1 MVKEQSI
8 ITSLV
13 ELTRLR
19 DQDAIRNKL
28 MSALLEI
35 SEASWLVL
43 CRMEREHENPV
54 VEVTNRIPNPSSE
67 KAIQHFPTEL
77 FERTELFEGCR
88 DGGTPVWVQDLD
100 NYQSI
105 IFQLPNSSRHHE
117 FVVVFDERVDG
128 RTERIISSVLDLYD
142 NFLGLVIENTQDPL
156 TRLYNR
162 GAFDIDLPAT
172 LLRINEFD
180 ERRAHPRPQQKRHF
194 LAMMD
199 LDHFKRINDTFGHL
213 YGDEVILIFSSIL
226 REQMGDFDRIYRYGG
241 EEFAVILHDIT
252 RDEVETLMERL
263 RRAVESY
270 EFPQVGQVTVSIGVA
285 ELKNNHLPSSLL
297 DFADQALY
305 HSKDSG
311 RNRVSFFED
320 MAPTQVEPE
329 AAPGADEDDIFF

>member
-28 MSALLEI
+28 LSALLEI

-43 CRMEREHENPV
+43 CRMERERESPV
-54 VEVTNRIPNPSSE
+54 VEVTNHIPNPSPD
-67 KAIQHFPTEL
+67 KVTRHFPAEL
-77 FERTELFEGCR
+77 FERTELFERCQK
-88 DGGTPVWVQDLD
+88 GGNPVWVQDLD

-105 IFQLPNSSRHHE
+105 IFQLPNSSRYHE
-117 FVVVFDERVDG
+117 FVVVFNERVDE

-172 LLRINEFD
+172 LLRINEFE
-180 ERRAHPRPQQKRHF
+180 ERRADPRPEQKRLF

-252 RDEVETLMERL
+252 RDEAETLMERL
-263 RRAVESY
+263 RRAVETY

-311 RNRVSFFED
+311 RNRVTFFED
-320 MAPTQVEPE
+320 MKQPEIEIRSTPEP
-329 AAPGADEDDIFF
+329 DEDDIFF

>member
-1 MVKEQSI
+1 MIKEQSI

-13 ELTRLR
+13 ELTRMR
-19 DQDAIRNKL
+19 DQDAIRSKL
-28 MSALLEI
+28 MSALQEI
-35 SEASWLVL
+35 SDVSWLVL
-43 CRMEREHENPV
+43 CRMEREQESPTI
-54 VEVTNRIPNPSSE
+54 EVTSHIPNPSPD
-67 KAIQHFPTEL
+67 KVARHFPVEL
-77 FERTELFEGCR
+77 FGRVELFEGCR
-88 DGGTPVWVQDLD
+88 ESGNPVWVRDLE

-117 FVVVFDERVDG
+117 FVVAFNEQVDE

-180 ERRAHPRPQQKRHF
+180 ERRGQPRPQQKRHF

-199 LDHFKRINDTFGHL
+199 LDHFKCINDTFGHL

-241 EEFAVILHDIT
+241 EEFAVILQDTT
-252 RDEVETLMERL
+252 RDEAETLMEGL
-263 RRAVESY
+263 RRAVEDY

-320 MAPTQVEPE
+320 MAQAQVEPE
-329 AAPGADEDDIFF
+329 AAPGVDEDDIFF